1 MLSKERVRNSRDLL
15 SIQETEFKI
24 LREDKEATANEVVKG
39 KKTNQPKYTRK
50 LPNKETFSLSPHWS
64 TLCSR
69 NLMIS
74 LPEVFSNTNL
84 NDR

>member
-39 KKTNQPKYTRK
+39 KK
-50 LPNKETFSLSPHWS
+50 NKPTKIYEEATK
-64 TLCSR
+64 
-69 NLMIS
+69 
-74 LPEVFSNTNL
+74 
-84 NDR
+84 